1 MTWRQQNCLTC
12 EDLYLAVSR
21 KEADRVYDLP
31 GLTFDAK
38 FGQYSGY
45 LNGVKGNYIK
55 YWLAA

>member
-1 MTWRQQNCLTC
+1 MNTFTVFLT
-12 EDLYLAVSR
+12 VSR

-55 YWLAA
+55 YWCVGLSG